1 MSKNKTH
8 QEPVLKIV
16 EYITQPSPEFE
27 GEVDP
32 IQLLETLDEFMNQ
45 LAKEP
50 SEKNIQIINK
60 KLKSWQIITVEQN
73 GKKLWVTAPFV
84 IRKITLRRSL
94 GQRIKYLLLSGG
106 EWKSEFVYRS
116 FIDVKLRTTIPLSMT
131 ISNETKNQMF
141 DDKVS
146 ALLVTLASIHET
158 ILNELNNGVQTI
170 GIFEHPNAVTNM
182 NKLRAWLED
191 NETHNSWDMKYTLE
205 THNLE
210 NVINTVT
217 FSIAQ

>member
-1 MSKNKTH
+1 MSKNKTQ

-16 EYITQPSPEFE
+16 ESITQPSPAFE

-32 IQLLETLDEFMNQ
+32 IQLLETLDECMNQ

-50 SEKNIQIINK
+50 SEESIQIVNK
-60 KLKSWQIITVEQN
+60 KLKSWQIITVKQDDE
-73 GKKLWVTAPFV
+73 KLWVTAPFV
-84 IRKITLRRSL
+84 IHKITLRRSL
-94 GQRIKYLLLSGG
+94 KERMKHLLLSGG

-116 FIDVKLRTTIPLSMT
+116 FIDVKSRTTIPLSVP

-146 ALLVTLASIHET
+146 ALFVTLASIHKT

-170 GIFEHPNAVTNM
+170 GIFERPNAVINM

-205 THNLE
+205 THDLE
-210 NVINTVT
+210 NVINTAT

>member
-1 MSKNKTH
+1 MLKNKTQ

-16 EYITQPSPEFE
+16 ENITQLSPAFE

-32 IQLLETLDEFMNQ
+32 IQLLETLDEYMNQ

-50 SEKNIQIINK
+50 SKKNIQIINK
-60 KLKSWQIITVEQN
+60 KLKSWQIITVEQD

-94 GQRIKYLLLSGG
+94 RERIKHLLSSGG
-106 EWKSEFVYRS
+106 EWKSEFVYRN
-116 FIDVKLRTTIPLSMT
+116 FIDVKSRTTVPLSIP
-131 ISNETKNQMF
+131 ISNETKKQMF

-146 ALLVTLASIHET
+146 ALFVTLASIHKT

-170 GIFEHPNAVTNM
+170 GIFERPNAVINM

-205 THNLE
+205 THDLE
-210 NVINTVT
+210 NVINTTT